1 MMGFAK
7 PVWRPGAERDYLAEI
22 DEGEAELIYYRM
34 QKLLENTESI
44 NQSDMDDKKDGIC
57 SLMTNAAVRLD
68 IYKSQACMRE
78 DKGETIHNETRR
90 REIKKNKYLGFTR
103 NARRKG
109 PSVQKLK
116 VCINVMLIIIPKG
129 REHVRIKSIKT
140 I

>member
-1 MMGFAK
+1 MGFAK

-44 NQSDMDDKKDGIC
+44 NHSDMDDKKDGIC

-68 IYKSQACMRE
+68 MYKSQACMRE